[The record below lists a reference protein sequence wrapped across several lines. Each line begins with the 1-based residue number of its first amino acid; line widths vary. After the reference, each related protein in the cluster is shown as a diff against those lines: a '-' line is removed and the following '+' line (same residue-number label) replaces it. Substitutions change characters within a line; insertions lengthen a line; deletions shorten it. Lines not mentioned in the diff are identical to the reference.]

1 MHISCELGDWTVI
14 LPFLLATEAIL
25 HALKSKNTEE
35 TPEKALCPYTG
46 RILDVMDITHQK
58 YTPNN
63 VWNIIA
69 DLYNRQIEGNV
80 ISMKVLP
87 GKNKITKNFM

>member
-1 MHISCELGDWTVI
+1 MSLIMM
-14 LPFLLATEAIL
+14 EAMEAVY
-25 HALKSKNTEE
+25 HALQSVDTEE
-35 TPEKALCPYTG
+35 SPEKALCPYTG

-58 YTPNN
+58 FTPNN

-69 DLYNRQIEGNV
+69 DLHNRQIEGSV

-87 GKNKITKNFM
+87 GEY